1 MLLSIALL
9 ICDFIDTTYYPKLS
23 TIILNLFS
31 TNMKRV
37 HFLDFRP
44 SESSTSGIMVSSITI
59 QVGIDFDDFE
69 DHFQMNGW
77 KSTHLNGI
85 CPFPSYDNVALS
97 PLLPKKLHY
106 LLVCR
111 VHPLGKARHGFEV
124 SWFSRIWNSGM
135 SGII

>member
-59 QVGIDFDDFE
+59 QVGIDFE
-69 DHFQMNGW
+69 DHFQLNGW
-77 KSTHLNGI
+77 ISTNLNMA
-85 CPFPSYDNVALS
+85 FVLS
-97 PLLPKKLHY
+97 PVMIILHCRLSYPKSCIIY
-106 LLVCR
+106 LCAEFTPLV
-111 VHPLGKARHGFEV
+111 KQ
-124 SWFSRIWNSGM
+124 GM
-135 SGII
+135 DLR